1 MIALTIEELIKET
14 QTNLQKTYV
23 VISHDIL
30 GMFRIADRVAML
42 YEGRIV
48 AFGTPFEMRRSD
60 LPAVKEF
67 MRATKIPG
75 FAGGA
80 S

>member
-1 MIALTIEELIKET
+1 
-14 QTNLQKTYV
+14 V

-48 AFGTPFEMRRSD
+48 EVGTPYEIRGSNH
-60 LPAVKEF
+60 PAVREF

-75 FAGGA
+75 FAGG
-80 S
+80 